1 MNPLSYIDPD
11 DPYPESDGQSMAEN
25 TQQYDW
31 LVKIKE
37 NLEIL
42 FADRPD
48 VFVAG
53 DLLWYPV
60 PDRRLA
66 GPIAPDV
73 LVVFGRPKGR
83 RGSYKQWEEDGIA
96 PQVVFE
102 IRSPSNSVKEM
113 ADKLAFY
120 DLYGVAEYYVYDPA
134 ENTLRIWLRQGGRLA
149 AMAHV
154 GGWTSPRLG
163 VRFALTPAGLDLFD
177 PAGAPFLTSV
187 ELARRAAREAA
198 RAEREAERA
207 ERSSQRAE
215 RLAERLRALGL
226 DPDDAAD

>member
-1 MNPLSYIDPD
+1 M
-11 DPYPESDGQSMAEN
+11 G
-25 TQQYDW
+25 
-31 LVKIKE
+31 

-73 LVVFGRPKGR
+73 LVAFGRPKGR

-102 IRSPSNSVKEM
+102 IRSHSNSVKAM

-120 DLYGVAEYYVYDPA
+120 DRYGVEEYYVYDPA
-134 ENTLRIWLRQGGRLA
+134 GNALRIWLRQGGRLA

-154 GGWTSPRLG
+154 GGWTSPRLE
-163 VRFALTPAGLDLFD
+163 VRFALAPAGIAVFD
-177 PAGAPFLTSV
+177 PAGQPFLSSA
-187 ELARRAAREAA
+187 ELARRAASEAA
-198 RAEREAERA
+198 RAEQER
-207 ERSSQRAE
+207 QRAE
-215 RLAERLRALGL
+215 RLAKRLLALGI
-226 DPDDAAD
+226 DPDAAAD

>member
-11 DPYPESDGQSMAEN
+11 DPYPESDGLPMAEN

-73 LVVFGRPKGR
+73 LVAFGRPKGP

-113 ADKLAFY
+113 ADKLGFY
-120 DLYGVAEYYVYDPA
+120 DLYGLVEEYYVYDPA

-154 GGWTSPRLG
+154 GGWTSPRLK

-198 RAEREAERA
+198 RAEPVGYGKPIF
-207 ERSSQRAE
+207 
-215 RLAERLRALGL
+215 RALVTKRSL
-226 DPDDAAD
+226 VTRASKSS